1 MDFPLHLPL
10 ELLGVDTCLAVLELM
25 LFEQKLVLQSRDYNA
40 LTMSV
45 LAMVAMLYPLQYMFP
60 VIPLLPTC
68 MMSAEELLRAP
79 TPYIIGLPASFI
91 PYKAQQG
98 FRLPSDV
105 WLIDLDA
112 NKVRLALQ
120 PAACARAT
128 SYVQ

>member
-1 MDFPLHLPL
+1 
-10 ELLGVDTCLAVLELM
+10 M

-79 TPYIIGLPASFI
+79 TPFIIGLPASFI

-98 FRLPSDV
+98 FTMPSDV

-112 NKVRLALQ
+112 NKVPCPDYFSVPIQ
-120 PAACARAT
+120 YTTVQYTAT
-128 SYVQ
+128 TVQ